1 MTRNKAKTEI
11 LKWYDRAQ
19 PTQSE
24 RVRFS
29 RNIDL
34 FFDTI
39 SQREHWN
46 ECLST
51 LLEDGGKACFAI
63 KGKTWRADP
72 TESGLVVTSVVPGW
86 SFGWRGV
93 FNDQMSEDFFSWLG
107 HYCRQ
112 YIHRSNICTV
122 LMAVW
127 EKEGLILHPFGSG
140 GSSQR
145 YAGSTC
151 VGSSTKVLAGA
162 MPGVAS
168 SWGPLF
174 ANPTIFRSRWTG
186 RNTLDP
192 SIHQGI
198 AHFLR
203 AQSLLKSG
211 FEIEALVAL
220 DCVIQSL
227 QNMDWSW
234 AGGNPKRERRDLCR
248 ALDFGAAS
256 QDISDEV
263 YFLRNQFG
271 AHAGGWRWWDAGEY
285 LEDDICVRAS
295 RLSNRLLR
303 KAADLEA
310 QHRVL
315 DPEPE
320 NWATWLEHNF
330 DGIWNAVW
338 FRDPTR

>member
-1 MTRNKAKTEI
+1 
-11 LKWYDRAQ
+11 
-19 PTQSE
+19 
-24 RVRFS
+24 
-29 RNIDL
+29 
-34 FFDTI
+34 
-39 SQREHWN
+39 
-46 ECLST
+46 
-51 LLEDGGKACFAI
+51 
-63 KGKTWRADP
+63 
-72 TESGLVVTSVVPGW
+72 
-86 SFGWRGV
+86 
-93 FNDQMSEDFFSWLG
+93 
-107 HYCRQ
+107 
-112 YIHRSNICTV
+112 
-122 LMAVW
+122 MAVW

-151 VGSSTKVLAGA
+151 AGSSTEVLAAA
-162 MPGVAS
+162 MHGVTS
-168 SWGPLF
+168 SWGPFF
-174 ANPTIFRSRWTG
+174 ASPKVFRSRWSG

-203 AQSLLKSG
+203 AQSLLKSD
-211 FEIEALVAL
+211 FEIEELVAL

-248 ALDFGAAS
+248 ALGFGAAS

-271 AHAGGWRWWDAGEY
+271 AHAGGWRWWDTGEY

-303 KAADLEA
+303 KAADLETR
-310 QHRVL
+310 HRIL

-320 NWATWLEHNF
+320 NWANWLEHNF
-330 DGIWNAVW
+330 DRIWNAVW
-338 FRDPTR
+338 FKDPTR